1 MDSKIII
8 DQAGNPISMAGRLG
22 ADGIFRPVHHSDVIT
37 IQTEITRPADTT
49 SYLAG
54 DAIGTSGSGVMS
66 FDIGALGLKAGLIV
80 GASLVRDKVTNS
92 GVRFRASI
100 HDAAIN
106 TAPAADN
113 APAPMLYAN
122 RVTRRG
128 WVDFFVST
136 AGVAAGSNA
145 LEYAGVLSNA
155 QGIVVAPSAGILY
168 LSLITLDAFTPESA
182 GKFMIELDI
191 VV

>member
-1 MDSKIII
+1 MDSKTII
-8 DQAGNPISMAGRLG
+8 DQAGNPLLMAGRLG
-22 ADGIFRPVHHSDVIT
+22 SDGIFRPVHHSDVIT
-37 IQTEITRPADTT
+37 IQTEITRPADTAA
-49 SYLAG
+49 YLAG

-66 FDIGALGLKAGLIV
+66 FNIGALGLTAGLIV
-80 GASLVRDKVTNS
+80 GASLVRDKVTNP
-92 GVRFRASI
+92 GVRFRAAI
-100 HDAAIN
+100 HDAAIA

-128 WVDFFVST
+128 WVDFFTSN
-136 AGVAAGSNA
+136 AGVASGSNA
-145 LEYAGVLSNA
+145 LEYAGVLSNP
-155 QGIVVAPSAGILY
+155 QGIVVAPNAGILY
-168 LSLITLDAFTPESA
+168 LSLQTLDAFTPESA